1 MGRLHTVQ
9 QIEECYRMARQVG
22 NFEINMDLIAGLPG
36 DDEVGLLESVRR
48 LIDLQPENI
57 TIHCLAR
64 KKGSPLR
71 FGPQGQLPAETLDA
85 AYAMLEQAGYAP
97 YYLYRQKYIAGNLE
111 NVGFAKGDTI
121 CRYNILMM
129 EELCPVVA
137 LGAGGVTKICADGGR
152 NITRL
157 TNPKYPKEYIEH
169 SDAICQGKQKLE
181 LEFDRLSD

>member
-1 MGRLHTVQ
+1 M
-9 QIEECYRMARQVG
+9 
-22 NFEINMDLIAGLPG
+22 
-36 DDEVGLLESVRR
+36 
-48 LIDLQPENI
+48 QPENI

-71 FGPQGQLPAETLDA
+71 FGPQGQLPARTLDT

-157 TNPKYPKEYIEH
+157 TNPKYPRSILNTATKSAKGSRSWSWSLPCCLIERDGPFWYTENRIKGEGEAP
-169 SDAICQGKQKLE
+169 SVLWKGVTDGYGSESQ
-181 LEFDRLSD
+181 